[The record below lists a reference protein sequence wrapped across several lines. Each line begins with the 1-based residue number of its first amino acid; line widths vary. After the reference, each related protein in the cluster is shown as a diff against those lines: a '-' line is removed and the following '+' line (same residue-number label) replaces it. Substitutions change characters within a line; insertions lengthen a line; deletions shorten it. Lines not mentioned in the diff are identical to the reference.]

1 MSTEFEVRPPGTPR
15 YLKPLAIAGAVAALA
30 VAAAGLVA
38 RMHDARAVAAW
49 TAQQAIPTVAT
60 VAPQPAAADALVLP
74 GRLDAYVDA
83 PIYARVPG
91 YLHAWYADI
100 GTHVKAGQLLAS
112 IDTPDLDQ
120 QLQQARADLQSASA
134 NERLAAVTAAR
145 WAEMLAQDSV
155 SQQEADE
162 KRSDLDAKRAA
173 VAAST
178 ANVRRLEALES
189 FKRLTAPFDGIV
201 TARKTDVGALI
212 DAGSGNGAEL
222 FTVSDARRLRLYVHV
237 PQDDAAA
244 IRAGMRVALTVPER
258 PGMTFDATLAD
269 SAQSIDPASGTLLAQ
284 FSIANPAGTL
294 FPGEY
299 AQVRIAMPGAAHALT
314 IPASTLIFRHD
325 GLQVAVLDAT
335 GHARLRN
342 VSIATDLGTRVA
354 IASGLAAGDRVID
367 NPPDSLA
374 DGDPVRVA
382 GTATTERAHG

>member
-38 RMHDARAVAAW
+38 RLHDARAVAAW
-49 TAQQAIPTVAT
+49 TVQQAIPTVAT
-60 VAPQPAAADALVLP
+60 VAPQPAAADALMLP

-91 YLHAWYADI
+91 YLHAWYVDI
-100 GTHVKAGQLLAS
+100 GAHVKAGQLLAS

-145 WAEMLAQDSV
+145 WAEMLTQDSV

-162 KRSDLDAKRAA
+162 KRSDLDAKLAA

-189 FKRLTAPFDGIV
+189 FKRLTAPFDGVV

-212 DAGSGNGAEL
+212 DAGSGHGAEL

-244 IRAGMRVALTVPER
+244 IRAGMQVALTVPER
-258 PGMTFDATLAD
+258 PGATFDATLAD

-299 AQVRIAMPGAAHALT
+299 AQVRIAMRGAAHALT

-325 GLQVAVLDAT
+325 GLQVAVLDAN

-342 VSIATDLGTRVA
+342 VSIATDLGTRVE

-374 DGDPVRVA
+374 DGDPVRIA
-382 GTATTERAHG
+382 GATTTERAHG

>member
-30 VAAAGLVA
+30 VAAAGVFA
-38 RMHDARAVAAW
+38 RMHDAHAVAAW

-100 GTHVKAGQLLAS
+100 GAHVKAGQLLAS

-134 NERLAAVTAAR
+134 NERLAAITAAR

-178 ANVRRLEALES
+178 ANVRRLDALES

-237 PQDDAAA
+237 PQDDATA
-244 IRAGMRVALTVPER
+244 IRAGMQVALTVPER
-258 PGMTFDATLAD
+258 PGTTFNATLAD

-314 IPASTLIFRHD
+314 IPASTLIFRQD
-325 GLQVAVLDAT
+325 GLQVAVLDAN

-342 VSIATDLGTRVA
+342 VSIATDLGTRVE

-374 DGDPVRVA
+374 DGDPVRAA
-382 GTATTERAHG
+382 GTATTEHAHG

>member
-1 MSTEFEVRPPGTPR
+1 MSTEFEVRPPGSPR

-30 VAAAGLVA
+30 VAAAGVLA
-38 RMHDARAVAAW
+38 RVHDAHAVAAW

-100 GTHVKAGQLLAS
+100 GAHVKAGQLLAS

-134 NERLAAVTAAR
+134 NERLAAITAAR

-173 VAAST
+173 VAART
-178 ANVRRLEALES
+178 ADVRRLEALES
-189 FKRLTAPFDGIV
+189 FKRLTAPFDGVV

-212 DAGSGNGAEL
+212 DAGSGNRAEL

-244 IRAGMRVALTVPER
+244 IRAGMQAVLTVPER
-258 PGMTFDATLAD
+258 PGQTFDATLAD

-299 AQVRIAMPGAAHALT
+299 AQVRLAMPGAAHALT

-325 GLQVAVLDAT
+325 GLQVAVLDAN

-342 VSIATDLGTRVA
+342 VSIATDLGTRVE

-374 DGDPVRVA
+374 DGDPVRIA
-382 GTATTERAHG
+382 GTATTEHAHG

>member
-1 MSTEFEVRPPGTPR
+1 MSTEFDVRPPATPR
-15 YLKPLAIAGAVAALA
+15 YLKPLAIAGVIAALA
-30 VAAAGLVA
+30 AAAAGVVERA
-38 RMHDARAVAAW
+38 HDAREVAAW
-49 TAQQAIPTVAT
+49 TASQAIPTVAT
-60 VAPQPAAADALVLP
+60 IAPQPAAADALVLP

-91 YLHAWYADI
+91 YLHAWYVDI
-100 GTHVKAGQLLAS
+100 GAHVKAGQLLAS

-120 QLQQARADLQSASA
+120 QLQQARADLQSATA

-145 WAEMLAQDSV
+145 WSEMLVQDSV
-155 SQQEADE
+155 SRQEADE

-189 FKRLTAPFDGIV
+189 FKRLTAPFDGVV

-222 FTVSDARRLRLYVHV
+222 FTVSDARRLRLYVHI
-237 PQDDAAA
+237 PQDDAGA
-244 IRAGMRVALTVPER
+244 IHAGMHVALTVPER

-269 SAQSIDPASGTLLAQ
+269 SAQAIDPASGTLLAQ

-299 AQVRIAMPGAAHALT
+299 AQVRIAVANAAHALT

-335 GHARLRN
+335 GHARLRH
-342 VSIATDLGTRVA
+342 VSIATDLGTRVE
-354 IASGLAAGDRVID
+354 IASGLAASDRVID

-374 DGDPVRVA
+374 DGDPVRIA
-382 GTATTERAHG
+382 ATATKEPAHG

>member
-30 VAAAGLVA
+30 VAAAGVLA
-38 RMHDARAVAAW
+38 RVHDAHAVAAW

-60 VAPQPAAADALVLP
+60 VAPQPAAAGALVLP

-100 GTHVKAGQLLAS
+100 GTHVKAGQLLAT

-134 NERLAAVTAAR
+134 NERLAAITAAR

-173 VAAST
+173 VAART
-178 ANVRRLEALES
+178 ADVRRLEALES
-189 FKRLTAPFDGIV
+189 FKRLTAPFDGVV

-212 DAGSGNGAEL
+212 DAGSGNGTEL

-244 IRAGMRVALTVPER
+244 IHAGMQAVLTVPER
-258 PGMTFDATLAD
+258 PGQTFDATLAD

-299 AQVRIAMPGAAHALT
+299 AQVRLAMPGAAHALT

-325 GLQVAVLDAT
+325 GLQVAVLDT
-335 GHARLRN
+335 NGHARLRN
-342 VSIATDLGTRVA
+342 VSIATDLGTRVE

-374 DGDPVRVA
+374 DGDPVRIA
-382 GTATTERAHG
+382 GTATTEHGHG

>member
-1 MSTEFEVRPPGTPR
+1 MSTEFEIRPPGTPR
-15 YLKPLAIAGAVAALA
+15 YLKPLAIAGAIAALA
-30 VAAAGLVA
+30 AAAAGLVA
-38 RMHDARAVAAW
+38 RAHDARAVAAW

-100 GTHVKAGQLLAS
+100 GAHVKTGQLLAS

-120 QLQQARADLQSASA
+120 QLQQARADLQSANA

-178 ANVRRLEALES
+178 ANVRRLQALES
-189 FKRLTAPFDGIV
+189 FKRLTAPFDGVV

-212 DAGSGNGAEL
+212 DAGSGHGAEL

-237 PQDDAAA
+237 PQDEAGA
-244 IRAGMRVALTVPER
+244 IHAGMHVALTVPER
-258 PGMTFDATLAD
+258 PGTTFDAMLAD

-299 AQVRIAMPGAAHALT
+299 AQVRIAVADAAHALT
-314 IPASTLIFRHD
+314 IPASALIFRHD
-325 GLQVAVLDAT
+325 GLQVAVLDAS

-342 VSIATDLGTRVA
+342 VSIATDLGTRVE
-354 IASGLAAGDRVID
+354 IASGLAARDRVID

-374 DGDPVRVA
+374 DGDPVRIA
-382 GTATTERAHG
+382 GPATTERAHG

>member
-1 MSTEFEVRPPGTPR
+1 MSTEFDVRPPGTPR
-15 YLKPLAIAGAVAALA
+15 YLKPLAIAGAIAALA

-38 RMHDARAVAAW
+38 RMHDAHAVAAW
-49 TAQQAIPTVAT
+49 TVQQAIPTVAT

-100 GTHVKAGQLLAS
+100 GAHVKAGQLLAS

-120 QLQQARADLQSASA
+120 QLQQARADLQSATA

-212 DAGSGNGAEL
+212 DAGSSNGAEL

-237 PQDDAAA
+237 PQDDSAA

-258 PGMTFDATLAD
+258 PGRTFDATLAD

-299 AQVRIAMPGAAHALT
+299 AQVRIAMPDTAHALS

-325 GLQVAVLDAT
+325 GLQVAVLDGT

-342 VSIATDLGTRVA
+342 VSIATDLGTRVE
-354 IASGLAAGDRVID
+354 IASGLTAGDRVID

-374 DGDPVRVA
+374 DGDPVRIA

>member
-15 YLKPLAIAGAVAALA
+15 YLKPLAIAGAIAALA

-38 RMHDARAVAAW
+38 RTHDAHAVAAW
-49 TAQQAIPTVAT
+49 TVQQAIPTVAT

-100 GTHVKAGQLLAS
+100 GAHVKAGQLLAS

-237 PQDDAAA
+237 PQDNAAA

-299 AQVRIAMPGAAHALT
+299 AQVRIAMPGAAHALS

-335 GHARLRN
+335 GHAHLRN
-342 VSIATDLGTRVA
+342 VSIATDLGTRVE
-354 IASGLAAGDRVID
+354 IASGPR
-367 NPPDSLA
+367 PP
-374 DGDPVRVA
+374 
-382 GTATTERAHG
+382 TA